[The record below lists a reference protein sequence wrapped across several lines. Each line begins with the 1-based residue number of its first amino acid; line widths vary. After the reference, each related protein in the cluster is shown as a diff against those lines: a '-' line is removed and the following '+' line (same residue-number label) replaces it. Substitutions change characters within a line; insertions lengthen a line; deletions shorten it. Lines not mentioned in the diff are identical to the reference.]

1 MRPEVPFPRS
11 TSARP
16 RPVPA
21 MAHETPMSTLVIE
34 STRSGFVESLHTV
47 SVAVVSA
54 EGTRVAFAGNPELVT
69 FWRSAAKPFQS
80 LPMVQDGAAD
90 RYGFGPREL
99 ALSCASHS
107 SEPVHR
113 ALAMQMLSASGCEER
128 HLACGPHPSLS
139 PVVAEEALKAGV
151 VLTPRWNNCSGKHA
165 GMLALA
171 RHQGWDVH
179 GYASDGHPV
188 QERIQDEVAK
198 WTGLPR
204 DALVKAVDG
213 CLAVCFGLPLS
224 AMATAWARFGVSEA
238 PAARRLREAMLAHP
252 ELVGGKGRACTEL
265 MTAFQ
270 GEAVVKIGAEGVYCA
285 ALPRARLGVA
295 LKVEDGDARC
305 APPALLA
312 VLRLVAQQQGLSLPM
327 TGLEHHAEPRILNTR
342 NEVVGSLRAAG
353 TLAFA

>member
-1 MRPEVPFPRS
+1 MSRS
-11 TSARP
+11 CYGAP
-16 RPVPA
+16 
-21 MAHETPMSTLVIE
+21 TPMATLVIE

-54 EGTRVAFAGNPELVT
+54 EGTRVAYAGDPERVT

-139 PVVAEEALKAGV
+139 PAVAEEALKAGI

-171 RHQGWDVH
+171 RHHGWDVQ
-179 GYASDGHPV
+179 GYASEGHPV
-188 QERIQDEVAK
+188 QERIQDEIAK
-198 WTGLPR
+198 WTGLPS

-252 ELVGGKGRACTEL
+252 ELVAGKGRACTDL

-270 GEAVVKIGAEGVYCA
+270 GDAVVKIGAEGVYCA

-295 LKVEDGDARC
+295 IKVEDGDARC
-305 APPALLA
+305 AAPALLA
-312 VLRLVAQQQGLSLPM
+312 VLRLIAEQQGMSLPM

-353 TLAFA
+353 TLAFT

>member
-1 MRPEVPFPRS
+1 
-11 TSARP
+11 
-16 RPVPA
+16 
-21 MAHETPMSTLVIE
+21 MSTFVIE

-54 EGTRVAFAGNPELVT
+54 EGSLVASAGDPDRAT

-90 RYGFGPREL
+90 RFGFGPREL
-99 ALSCASHS
+99 ALACASHS

-113 ALAMQMLSASGCEER
+113 ALAMRMLAASGCDER
-128 HLACGPHPSLS
+128 DLACGPHPSLS
-139 PVVAEEALKAGV
+139 PAVAEEALKAGV

-171 RHQGWDVH
+171 RHHGWDLQ
-179 GYASDGHPV
+179 GYASAGHPV
-188 QERIQDEVAK
+188 QERIQDEIAK

-204 DALVKAVDG
+204 DALVTGVDG
-213 CLAVCFGLPLS
+213 CVAVCFGLPLR
-224 AMATAWARFGVSEA
+224 AMATGWARFGISED

-252 ELVGGKGRACTEL
+252 ELVAGKGRACTDL
-265 MTAFQ
+265 MTAFR

-285 ALPRARLGVA
+285 ALPRARLGIA

-305 APPALLA
+305 ATPALLA
-312 VLRLVAQQQGLSLPM
+312 VLRALADPHGLSLPM
-327 TGLEHHAEPRILNTR
+327 TGLEHHAEPRLLNTR

-353 TLAFA
+353 ALGFV

>member
-1 MRPEVPFPRS
+1 
-11 TSARP
+11 
-16 RPVPA
+16 
-21 MAHETPMSTLVIE
+21 MSTFTIE
-34 STRSGFVESLHTV
+34 STRSGFVESFHVV
-47 SVAVVSA
+47 SVAVVDA
-54 EGTRVAFAGNPELVT
+54 EGTLVAASGDPDRVT

-80 LPMVQDGAAD
+80 LPLVQDGAAD

-99 ALSCASHS
+99 ALACASHS

-113 ALAMQMLSASGCEER
+113 ALAMQMLRACGCEE
-128 HLACGPHPSLS
+128 HQLACGPHPPLS
-139 PVVAEEALKAGV
+139 PAVAEEAQRTGV

-171 RHQGWDVH
+171 RHHGWDPK
-179 GYASDGHPV
+179 GYASAGHPV

-204 DALVKAVDG
+204 DAFVKGVDG
-213 CLAVCFGLPLS
+213 CVAVAFALPLR
-224 AMATAWARFGVSEA
+224 AMATAWARFGISED
-238 PAARRLREAMLAHP
+238 PSARRLREAMLAHP
-252 ELVGGKGRACTEL
+252 ELVAGKGRACTDM

-305 APPALLA
+305 AAPALLA
-312 VLRLVAQQQGLSLPM
+312 VLQAVAAQKGLPLSLA
-327 TGLEHHAEPRILNTR
+327 GLEHHAEPRLLNTR
-342 NEVVGSLRAAG
+342 GEVTG
-353 TLAFA
+353 TLRSVGELGFA